1 MQGLRTGETHSWALL
16 LWIDDFLAGAEP
28 GTGALRRLLLAPS
41 VAPRAAGSNLAG
53 GFGDDHCAR
62 AIPVDSG
69 TNGGHVLR
77 RIRIQNYKSLRD
89 VDIELQP
96 LSVLF
101 GHNAAGKSNFVDAL
115 QLLTRIVSSRSL
127 TKACEPSC
135 PGHPLELLPI
145 GPGGVEHPGGQAA
158 ASFRIEADIELSGHT
173 VARVQDEIRG
183 LGVTGD
189 SAGAEGRSP
198 AEASGR
204 QYLRERLLRYAIEVE
219 VIPRMRVLRLLD
231 ESLSA
236 LRQDGELK
244 QSRNPFAE
252 RVGQKVHLRPETQ
265 SHPLQFRVGI
275 DHAIISRPLYAPHYP
290 HLLAAKYELQS
301 WRLVDLD
308 PRECRRPARAPR
320 EARHVGPAGQ
330 GLVAF
335 LNTLQA
341 TDPAEFEAVEQRVR
355 EIAPRVR
362 GLRLSTDRLGNVELS
377 VVESDSGA
385 VVPARLLSDGTLRVI
400 GLMAATSAVGQPGL
414 IGLEEPENG
423 IHPHQIER
431 VAAHLTDR
439 ARSGS
444 AQLVITTHSPVLL
457 DQIPPDHLYV
467 VRRRAE
473 GTRISRFTPWGN
485 LAAAPQIR
493 DYLRDPLEA
502 EAGSDRGGD
511 HPADDE

>member
-1 MQGLRTGETHSWALL
+1 MAQGAILTARVL
-16 LWIDDFLAGAEP
+16 DP
-28 GTGALRRLLLAPS
+28 RL
-41 VAPRAAGSNLAG
+41 RAAGVPIVR
-53 GFGDDHCAR
+53 FGAQ
-62 AIPVDSG
+62 ATLVGSG

-96 LSVLF
+96 LTVLF

-115 QLLTRIVSSRSL
+115 QLLARIVSSRSL

-135 PGHPLELLPI
+135 PANPLELLPI
-145 GPGGVEHPGGQAA
+145 GPEGIEHRAGEAA
-158 ASFRIEADIELSGHT
+158 ASFRIEADIELSRHT
-173 VARVQDEIRG
+173 VARVQSEIRG

-189 SAGAEGRSP
+189 GDGAEGGSRP
-198 AEASGR
+198 GASGR
-204 QYLRERLLRYAIEVE
+204 RYLRERNLRYAIEVE

-244 QSRNPFAE
+244 QSRNPYAE

-265 SHPLQFRVGI
+265 SHPLLFRVGI

-301 WRLVDLD
+301 WRFIDLD
-308 PRECRRPARAPR
+308 PRECMRDARAPR
-320 EARHVGPAGQ
+320 EAPYIGPVGQ
-330 GLVAF
+330 HLVAF

-341 TDPAEFEAVEQRVR
+341 TDPGEFEAVEQRVR

-362 GLRLSTDRLGNVELS
+362 GLRLSTRGPGNMELS
-377 VVESDSGA
+377 VVENDSGA
-385 VVPARLLSDGTLRVI
+385 VVPAHLLSEGTLRVI
-400 GLMAATSAVGQPGL
+400 GLVAATSPAGHPGL

-423 IHPHQIER
+423 IHPRQIER
-431 VAAHLTDR
+431 VAGHLTDR

-444 AQLVITTHSPVLL
+444 PQLVVTTHSPVLL
-457 DQIPPDHLYV
+457 DRIPPDHLYV
-467 VRRRAE
+467 VRRPAE
-473 GTRISRFTPWGN
+473 GTRISRFTAWGN
-485 LAAAPQIR
+485 LAAAVRIR
-493 DYLRDPLEA
+493 ECLRDPLETEA
-502 EAGSDRGGD
+502 EPGRGGD
-511 HPADDE
+511 RSAEKE

>member
-1 MQGLRTGETHSWALL
+1 MASGQGGATGGRLFPADCGQGQAPIPTPRILGPGPRTASVPRG
-16 LWIDDFLAGAEP
+16 
-28 GTGALRRLLLAPS
+28 RLL
-41 VAPRAAGSNLAG
+41 
-53 GFGDDHCAR
+53 
-62 AIPVDSG
+62 VDSG

-89 VDIELQP
+89 VNIELQP

-115 QLLTRIVSSRSL
+115 QLLARIVSSRNL

-135 PGHPLELLPI
+135 PGNPLELLPI
-145 GPGGVEHPGGQAA
+145 GPGGMEHRAAQAA
-158 ASFRIEADIELSGHT
+158 ASFRIEADIELSRHT
-173 VARVQDEIRG
+173 VARVQNEIRD
-183 LGVTGD
+183 LGVAGD
-189 SAGAEGRSP
+189 GDGAEGRSRP
-198 AEASGR
+198 EASGR
-204 QYLRERLLRYAIEVE
+204 RYLRERLLRYAIEVE

-308 PRECRRPARAPR
+308 PRECMRAARAPR

-330 GLVAF
+330 NLVAF

-341 TDPAEFEAVEQRVR
+341 TDPGRFDAVEQRVR
-355 EIAPRVR
+355 EITPRVG
-362 GLRLSTDRLGNVELS
+362 GLQLSTDRLGNVELS

-385 VVPARLLSDGTLRVI
+385 VVPARLLSEGTLRVI
-400 GLMAATSAVGQPGL
+400 GLMAATSSASQLGL

-431 VAAHLTDR
+431 VAGHLTDR

-457 DQIPPDHLYV
+457 NQIPPEHLYV
-467 VRRRAE
+467 VRRRGE

-493 DYLRDPLEA
+493 DYLCDPLEA
-502 EAGSDRGGD
+502 EADAGRGSDD
-511 HPADDE
+511 PADEE